1 MSGKFVQS
9 YFFLFFLFLLCGCGS
24 TQKTTVSVTPQTA
37 FVASGQSVPFTA
49 AVTGTNASVT
59 WAVNGIVGGNSTV
72 GTISAQ
78 GNYTAPVVTQNSS
91 AMVTAMS
98 GTRDVTSAPSTVWAV
113 APGVV
118 TSTNN
123 PQVALYTIT
132 PPASA
137 TVAIQF
143 STDTSYGLTTWSQ
156 SSPTGGG
163 AVSVFVAGM
172 RANTLYHMRAML
184 QFTGSNQVNDSDH
197 TFTTTSIP
205 TANMP
210 TLTAST
216 TPGMTPQSGVELLA
230 MLSLTSTTQNGVA
243 VTDLAGNLLW
253 SYNPGLGTNIVPNP
267 VKLLPNGHFLMNFN
281 VNGGD
286 GTDSVLQ
293 EVDLGGDVI
302 WQMTAAQLNQALA
315 AATCAG
321 CNITVVGTH
330 HDFAVLP
337 NGHLIVIA
345 AEQISESGLTGF
357 ANPVTV
363 TGDVLIDLDQNH
375 NPVWSWSSFDHLDLN
390 RHPYM
395 FPDWAHTNAVVYS
408 PSDKDLIISMRHQ
421 NWVIK
426 IDYNDGQGTGNI
438 VWKLGYQGD
447 FTLENGTDPVDWFY
461 AQHDANV
468 ISSNSSGTY
477 QMILFD
483 NGDDRV
489 VDSSGTVC
497 GTTTPCI
504 SRVPILQ
511 LDESA
516 MTATI
521 EWVDDL
527 SPLYSFFGG
536 SARLLA
542 NNNVEFAECAP
553 QTPNGALPT
562 IYEVTQTTPPQMVW
576 QMQSPLQD
584 IYRGTRIPSLYPGVQ
599 W

>member
-1 MSGKFVQS
+1 M
-9 YFFLFFLFLLCGCGS
+9 
-24 TQKTTVSVTPQTA
+24 A
-37 FVASGQSVPFTA
+37 FVASGQSVQFTA

-59 WAVNGIVGGNSTV
+59 WAVNGIAGGNSTV

-78 GNYTAPVVTQNSS
+78 GNYTAPVVTQNVS

-137 TVAIQF
+137 TVTIQF
-143 STDTSYGLTTWSQ
+143 DTDTTYGLSTWAQ
-156 SSPTGGG
+156 PSPTGGG

-184 QFTGSNQVNDSDH
+184 QFTGSNEVNDSDH

-205 TANMP
+205 TANIP
-210 TLTAST
+210 TVTAST
-216 TPGMTPQSGVELLA
+216 TPGMTPQSGVELLDLVSFVA
-230 MLSLTSTTQNGVA
+230 TSQNGIA

-253 SYNPGLGTNIVPNP
+253 SYNPGLSAGVLANP
-267 VKLLPNGHFLMNFN
+267 IKLLPDGDFLINFSASAT
-281 VNGGD
+281 D
-286 GTDSVLQ
+286 GEDSVLQ

-357 ANPVTV
+357 SSPVTV

-395 FPDWAHTNAVVYS
+395 FPDWTHTNAVVYS

-421 NWVIK
+421 NWVLK

-447 FTLENGTDPVDWFY
+447 FTLENGTDPEDWFY

-468 ISSNSSGTY
+468 ISSNSSGTF
-477 QMILFD
+477 QMAMFD

-536 SARLLA
+536 SARLLT
-542 NNNVEFAECAP
+542 NNNIEFAECAP
-553 QTPNGALPT
+553 QAPPGALPM
-562 IYEVTQTTPPQMVW
+562 IYEVTQTTPPQIVW